1 MTNLAL
7 YFRPFAR
14 GEDHRV
20 MLRQLRRPVLT
31 VLKWQLLATTA
42 IALLSGLVAGWHG
55 ALSAVAGGAISVTA
69 GLSAALVASLASAR
83 SAGSVVMGALRAEA
97 VKLGAAPKTG
107 CEHHVPPL
115 ESDQWR
121 REGWQMI
128 QLPRSRVSKYQC
140 GVCCGT
146 PVHHQ
151 IRKPRGAPS

>member
-1 MTNLAL
+1 MNLAL

-83 SAGSVVMGALRAEA
+83 SAGSVVLGALRAEA
-97 VKLGAAPKTG
+97 VKLGIA
-107 CEHHVPPL
+107 VL
-115 ESDQWR
+115 LLWLVLLNY
-121 REGWQMI
+121 REA
-128 QLPRSRVSKYQC
+128 V
-140 GVCCGT
+140 V
-146 PVHHQ
+146 
-151 IRKPRGAPS
+151 GALIASFLVTLIIFAMAFFVRDY